1 MMTNVNSLA
10 RDWWIIV
17 LRGLAAVLFGIVAFV
32 WPNVTLAA
40 LVLLFGAYV
49 LVDGV
54 LGLVVGLTRKS
65 ERRRWW
71 VLALEGLAGIALGVL
86 TFLSPQV
93 TALVLLYGIAA
104 WAILTGVL
112 EIAAA
117 IRLRKEIDN
126 EVLLGLSGV
135 VSIGLGV
142 LLVLFP
148 GAGAV
153 SLIWMLGAY
162 ALVFGLILMALGFRL
177 RARSSPRPRTA

>member
-1 MMTNVNSLA
+1 MVNTNSLA

-17 LRGLAAVLFGIVAFV
+17 LRGLVAVLFGVVAFV
-32 WPNVTLAA
+32 WPNLTLAA

-71 VLALEGLAGIALGVL
+71 VLALEGLAGIAVGVL

-93 TALVLLYGIAA
+93 TALVLLYMVAA
-104 WAILTGVL
+104 WAILTGAL

-126 EVLLGLSGV
+126 EVLLALSGF
-135 VSIGLGV
+135 VSIALGV

-162 ALVFGLILMALGFRL
+162 ALVFGVILMALGFRL
-177 RARSSPRPRTA
+177 RARATPTPRAA

>member
-1 MMTNVNSLA
+1 MNASSLS

-17 LRGLAAVLFGIVAFV
+17 LRGLVAVLFGIVAFI
-32 WPNVTLAA
+32 WPDLTLAA
-40 LVLLFGAYV
+40 LVLFFGAYV

-54 LGLVVGLTRKS
+54 LGLVIGLTRKT

-71 VLALEGLAGIALGVL
+71 VLALEGLAGIALGIL
-86 TFLSPQV
+86 TFVSPQV
-93 TALVLLYGIAA
+93 TALVLLYVIAA
-104 WAILTGVL
+104 WAIVTGVL

-126 EVLLGLSGV
+126 EVLLGLSGL
-135 VSIGLGV
+135 VSIALGV

-162 ALVFGLILMALGFRL
+162 ALVFGLILVALGLRL
-177 RARSSPRPRTA
+177 RSRPPAPSPRTP